1 MIDTLFKITLYL
13 LGTGTG
19 FCGKIIIDEILKK

>member
-13 LGTGTG
+13 LGAGTG
-19 FCGKIIIDEILKK
+19 VCGKIIIDEILKK